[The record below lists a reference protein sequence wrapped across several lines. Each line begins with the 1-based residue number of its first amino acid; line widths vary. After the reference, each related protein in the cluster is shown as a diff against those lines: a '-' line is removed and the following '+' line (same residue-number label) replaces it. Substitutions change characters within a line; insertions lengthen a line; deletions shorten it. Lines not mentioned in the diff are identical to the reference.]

1 MYGLARVLTATQDFG
16 RARVGGLDRPA
27 LDLSPDRR
35 LDGHGR
41 DLLTE
46 HAFGRSG
53 GQNFCRQTPLLPV
66 QRNRKCQNLGKES
79 RIQFEVNQVGI
90 STRLRG
96 ADALSAFSFC

>member
-53 GQNFCRQTPLLPV
+53 GQNF
-66 QRNRKCQNLGKES
+66 
-79 RIQFEVNQVGI
+79 
-90 STRLRG
+90 
-96 ADALSAFSFC
+96 